1 MLSDGLLIGTIG
13 TIGTIGVRLG
23 LAPKA
28 VTDHAS
34 AIYAKLHILNRAE
47 AVERARRADIG

>member
-1 MLSDGLLIGTIG
+1 MLSDGLLSTIG